1 MPKVHNKYLPSKFKK
16 ADMQIKDAVASY
28 QGKRGENAEFIDSSA
43 FEEEKLPSLRNYQEA
58 NNFSA

>member
-43 FEEEKLPSLRNYQEA
+43 FEEEKLPSLRN
-58 NNFSA
+58 